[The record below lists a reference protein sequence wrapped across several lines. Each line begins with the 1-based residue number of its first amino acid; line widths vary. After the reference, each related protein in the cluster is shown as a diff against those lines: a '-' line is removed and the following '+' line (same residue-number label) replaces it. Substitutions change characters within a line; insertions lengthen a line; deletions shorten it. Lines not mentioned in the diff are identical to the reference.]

1 MGVLPLELP
10 GQTWESLG
18 LTGEETFDFPDLDD
32 GLKPRKELTV
42 VATSPDGKAHRF
54 TAKARIDTPIE
65 LEYYRHGG
73 ILQAVLRKL
82 AAK

>member
-10 GQTWESLG
+10 GTWESLG

-32 GLKPRKELTV
+32 SLKPRKEVTV
-42 VATSPDGKAHRF
+42 VATSPDGQVQCF